1 MLNHF
6 HIPLKGTVQ
15 REVLLKRFR
24 EVYRLVTT
32 RTQQWLRRHRHKI
45 WRYLGS
51 NSNNQK
57 MQNLGWSLCV
67 DVCRLWEQK
76 SFLKKYLISNFPIE
90 YLRNNAK
97 VCETV
102 FASSLGSQI
111 EYLKQKRCQISRDS
125 VPLRSAA
132 PERVG
137 LGMTIV
143 LTLTTHMA
151 NANSNLPKTSYPKVR
166 QTSK

>member
-1 MLNHF
+1 M
-6 HIPLKGTVQ
+6 
-15 REVLLKRFR
+15 VLLF
-24 EVYRLVTT
+24 
-32 RTQQWLRRHRHKI
+32 H
-45 WRYLGS
+45 
-51 NSNNQK
+51 
-57 MQNLGWSLCV
+57 
-67 DVCRLWEQK
+67 
-76 SFLKKYLISNFPIE
+76 
-90 YLRNNAK
+90 
-97 VCETV
+97 
-102 FASSLGSQI
+102 
-111 EYLKQKRCQISRDS
+111 DS